1 MTITRNEFNYI
12 RNLVREQSALV
23 LEPGKEYLVESRLH
37 LLALREG
44 AASIQELLVRLHA
57 DRSGGLQRKLVE
69 AMITAET
76 TFFRDIRPFDSLRR
90 AVLPELLA
98 RRTSDRTLNIWC
110 AATSAGQE
118 PYSIAM
124 MLREDFPHSVGR
136 NIRFIASDISRELL
150 KRARE
155 GRYSQIEVNRGLPAA
170 MLVKYFRKD
179 GSEWQIH
186 PAIRGMVEF
195 QEINLAKPWP
205 PLPRMDIILM
215 RNVLIY
221 FDIETKK
228 IILRRARRLL
238 KTDGYLFLGGS
249 ETTIGL
255 DDGFEPI
262 SGDRPCCFRPRE
274 AVVAT

>member
-1 MTITRNEFNYI
+1 
-12 RNLVREQSALV
+12 
-23 LEPGKEYLVESRLH
+23 
-37 LLALREG
+37 
-44 AASIQELLVRLHA
+44 
-57 DRSGGLQRKLVE
+57 
-69 AMITAET
+69 
-76 TFFRDIRPFDSLRR
+76 
-90 AVLPELLA
+90 
-98 RRTSDRTLNIWC
+98 
-110 AATSAGQE
+110 
-118 PYSIAM
+118 M
-124 MLREDFPHSVGR
+124 MLREDFPHFVGW

-170 MLVKYFRKD
+170 MLIKYFRKC

-205 PLPRMDIILM
+205 ALPHMDIILM

-221 FDIETKK
+221 FDIEMKK
-228 IILRRARRLL
+228 VILQRARRLL

-255 DDGFEPI
+255 DDSFEPL